1 MADFQQCKGKFIDT
15 WGTLGVQWGI
25 NKTMAQIHALLL
37 IAAEPINADQIISE
51 LHISQGNANMNIR
64 ALIEWDLVRKIQKT
78 GMRCDYFVAEKD
90 IHIVFKT
97 ILERRKQ
104 KELDPLIGE
113 LKTLKSCHQCGE
125 EQKEFSEMLGNIT
138 DFVLKANTALDTLI
152 KADSHW
158 FFNTLMKILK

>member
-1 MADFQQCKGKFIDT
+1 MDT

-104 KELDPLIGE
+104 KELDPLIEE
-113 LKTLKSCHQCGE
+113 LKNLEILPSMRRR
-125 EQKEFSEMLGNIT
+125 QKEFSEMLGNIT

-158 FFNTLMKILK
+158 FFQHTP